1 MKFVARILLGVVC
14 ALAVVFALA
23 NREVVTVNLWPL
35 PFDKPMPLYIAVLG
49 AVALGLIL
57 GAAASWPARERMR
70 RRARAGERRAVALER
85 ESAAPG
91 NPPAPVAAPVAR
103 PRPGLRAAMDDE

>member
-1 MKFVARILLGVVC
+1 MKYVARILLGLLA

-23 NREVVTVNLWPL
+23 NRAVVTVNLWPL
-35 PFDKPMPLYIAVLG
+35 PFDMPMPLYIAILG

-70 RRARAGERRAVALER
+70 RRARAGERRAAALER
-85 ESAAPG
+85 AAAAKGPAK
-91 NPPAPVAAPVAR
+91 PPAPVAG
-103 PRPGLRAAMDDE
+103 PRPGWRAAMDDE

>member
-1 MKFVARILLGVVC
+1 MKYVARILLGLLA

-35 PFDKPMPLYIAVLG
+35 PFDTPMPLYIAILG

-70 RRARAGERRAVALER
+70 RRARAGERQAAALER
-85 ESAAPG
+85 AAAAAKGPA
-91 NPPAPVAAPVAR
+91 NPPTPVAG
-103 PRPGLRAAMDDE
+103 PRPGWRPAMDDE

>member
-1 MKFVARILLGVVC
+1 MKFVARILLGLLC

-35 PFDKPMPLYIAVLG
+35 PFDKPMPLYIAILG

-57 GAAASWPARERMR
+57 GAAAAWPAREKMR
-70 RRARAGERRAVALER
+70 RRARAGERRAAALER
-85 ESAAPG
+85 AAAAKGPA
-91 NPPAPVAAPVAR
+91 NPPAPVAG
-103 PRPGLRAAMDDE
+103 PRPGWRPAMDDE

>member
-1 MKFVARILLGVVC
+1 MRFVARILLGVV
-14 ALAVVFALA
+14 AILAVVFALA

-35 PFDKPMPLYIAVLG
+35 PFDKPMPLYIAILG

-85 ESAAPG
+85 ATPA
-91 NPPAPVAAPVAR
+91 NPPAPVAAPVAS
-103 PRPGLRAAMDDE
+103 PRPGWRAAMDDE